1 MMKKLILVRHGQSLW
16 NLEKRFTGWVDVDLT
31 DNGKL
36 EAKKSGELIKK
47 EQLNIDLYYCSFQ
60 LRAKNTLKIIQ
71 DELNDHKEVKEAWQ
85 LNERHYGA
93 LTGLNK
99 DEMKIKLGEE
109 KVHQFRRSWDLRPDP
124 LEKTNPFHPLNIE
137 TYKEIPT
144 DKIPNTESL
153 KDTYERVI
161 EFYKNEV
168 ENNKDKNILI
178 SAHGNSIRALCKY
191 LFILDNTQITH
202 TSTFGVTLD
211 NNSTATYDELSTI
224 NTATTAAIDARI
236 IDLVDDVGGFVPI
249 ASETAFPSANPDV
262 NNGAGTLVSIKAIGS
277 TRTPSGGTVTISNG
291 AGSSTVTI
299 TGCGSTVLTAGFG
312 VIVETTSTL
321 HTYAFHRLVPK
332 ATEVSTVAANATN
345 IAAIFAANLKTASL
359 ILFFSDTLPLNV
371 ALKKIKSLSK
381 SQDL

>member
-71 DELNDHKEVKEAWQ
+71 DELNDHKVVKEAWQ

-109 KVHQFRRSWDLRPDP
+109 KVHKFRRSWDLRPDP

-137 TYKEIPT
+137 TYKKIPI
-144 DKIPNTESL
+144 DKIPDTESL
-153 KDTYERVI
+153 KDTYKRVI
-161 EFYKNEV
+161 EFYKSDI
-168 ENNKDKNILI
+168 ENNKGENILI

-191 LFILDNTQITH
+191 LFILDNTQISKLEIPTGNPLLIE
-202 TSTFGVTLD
+202 FENNKVTNCKYLHKER
-211 NNSTATYDELSTI
+211 AK
-224 NTATTAAIDARI
+224 
-236 IDLVDDVGGFVPI
+236 DL
-249 ASETAFPSANPDV
+249 
-262 NNGAGTLVSIKAIGS
+262 LV
-277 TRTPSGGTVTISNG
+277 
-291 AGSSTVTI
+291 
-299 TGCGSTVLTAGFG
+299 F
-312 VIVETTSTL
+312 
-321 HTYAFHRLVPK
+321 
-332 ATEVSTVAANATN
+332 
-345 IAAIFAANLKTASL
+345 
-359 ILFFSDTLPLNV
+359 
-371 ALKKIKSLSK
+371 
-381 SQDL
+381 

>member
-1 MMKKLILVRHGQSLW
+1 MMKKIILVRHGQSLW

-124 LEKTNPFHPLNIE
+124 LEKTNLFHPLNIE
-137 TYKEIPT
+137 TYKEIPRN
-144 DKIPNTESL
+144 KIPDTESL

-161 EFYKNEV
+161 EFYKNEI
-168 ENNKDKNILI
+168 EINNGKNILI

-191 LFILDNTQITH
+191 LFILDNNEISKLEIPTGNPLLIEFENNKI
-202 TSTFGVTLD
+202 SKCKYLD
-211 NNSTATYDELSTI
+211 KERAK
-224 NTATTAAIDARI
+224 
-236 IDLVDDVGGFVPI
+236 DL
-249 ASETAFPSANPDV
+249 
-262 NNGAGTLVSIKAIGS
+262 LV
-277 TRTPSGGTVTISNG
+277 
-291 AGSSTVTI
+291 
-299 TGCGSTVLTAGFG
+299 F
-312 VIVETTSTL
+312 
-321 HTYAFHRLVPK
+321 
-332 ATEVSTVAANATN
+332 
-345 IAAIFAANLKTASL
+345 
-359 ILFFSDTLPLNV
+359 
-371 ALKKIKSLSK
+371 
-381 SQDL
+381 